1 MLVHTLDWKKN
12 QNKEKMMSSN
22 TLKDRINVVKHDT
35 EEPFVGIKA
44 DGNEALVYFPLGY
57 NLSETDDEIRRD
69 ILQLFSILDD
79 FNNPYE
85 GFITEKSNEET
96 VNADFPLNAYMEVMR
111 YYLENGYYTEVE
123 PVYKTRERG
132 KINWSKTIKQQ
143 KPFLSSNKKSSRYS
157 PVYTKF
163 TVKLSTPDEN
173 KEITKIH
180 QHCVRISFER
190 IGWIFTSF
198 MPIKPEGRL
207 NKDRSLALLRSKL
220 ANTNNDNKKRLFQAM
235 IEMIESVDEDEPN
248 NRFHFGVKKFA
259 KIWEGLIDN
268 VFGTEDKTEY
278 YPRAHWI
285 LEGKIDE
292 TNQPLQP
299 DSIMHP
305 KDSDNYFV
313 LDAKYYR
320 YGDSKYPEHLPQNTD
335 INKQITY
342 AEYLE
347 ISKRIKSDNI
357 YNAFLIPFNME
368 NKETFHSNNPFIN
381 IGEAVSKWRKNNK
394 RYEHIQGILVDT
406 KFLMNSYKSNSASNI
421 MELATVIEDACKNNS
436 VYKNE

>member
-1 MLVHTLDWKKN
+1 MN
-12 QNKEKMMSSN
+12 SN
-22 TLKDRINVVKHDT
+22 TLKDRIDVVKHDT

-44 DGNEALVYFPLGY
+44 DGEDALVYFPLGY

-85 GFITEKSNEET
+85 GSITEKTHEET
-96 VNADFPLNAYMEVMR
+96 VNADFPINAYMEVIR

-123 PVYKTRERG
+123 PVYKTREKG
-132 KINWSKTIKQQ
+132 KINWSKTLKQQ
-143 KPFLSSNKKSSRYS
+143 NPLLSSNRKSSSYS

-163 TVKLSTPDEN
+163 TVKLSSPDEN

-198 MPIKPEGRL
+198 MPIKPEGSL
-207 NKDRSLALLRSKL
+207 NKDKSLTLLQSKL
-220 ANTNNDNKKRLFQAM
+220 ANTNNDNKKRLFKAM
-235 IEMIESVDEDEPN
+235 IEMIESVDEEEPN
-248 NRFHFGVKKFA
+248 NRFYFGVKKFA
-259 KIWEGLIDN
+259 KIWEGLIED

-285 LEGKIDE
+285 LGGRIHE
-292 TNQPLQP
+292 TNHPLQP

-305 KDSDNYFV
+305 KNSNNYFV

-320 YGDSKYPEHLPQNTD
+320 YGDSKYPEHLPQNAD

-347 ISKRIKSDNI
+347 INKGINPDNI

-368 NKETFHSNNPFIN
+368 NKEISSSNNSFIN

-406 KFLMNSYKSNSASNI
+406 KFLMNSYKSNSTANI
-421 MELATVIEDACKNNS
+421 MKLSKVIEYACENNS
-436 VYKNE
+436 VYRNE

>member
-1 MLVHTLDWKKN
+1 MI
-12 QNKEKMMSSN
+12 SN
-22 TLKDRINVVKHDT
+22 TLKDRVDVVKHDT

-44 DGNEALVYFPLGY
+44 DDGDAFVYFPLGY
-57 NLSETDDEIRRD
+57 RLSETDDEIRKD
-69 ILQLFSILDD
+69 ILQLLSILDD
-79 FNNPYE
+79 FKNAYQ
-85 GFITEKSNEET
+85 GSITEKNYEET
-96 VNADFPLNAYMEVMR
+96 VNADFPINAYMEVMR
-111 YYLENGYYTEVE
+111 YYLENGYYNEVE
-123 PVYKTRERG
+123 SVYKTRERG
-132 KINWSKTIKQQ
+132 QINWSKTIKQQ
-143 KPFLSSNKKSSRYS
+143 IPLLSSNRKSTSYS

-173 KEITKIH
+173 NEITKIH

-198 MPIKPEGRL
+198 IPIKPESRL
-207 NKDRSLALLRSKL
+207 NKDKSLALLQSKL

-235 IEMIESVDEDEPN
+235 IEMIKSVDEDEPN

-259 KIWEGLIDN
+259 KIWEGLIED

-285 LEGKIDE
+285 IEGKTHE

-305 KDSDNYFV
+305 KDTDNYFV

-320 YGDSKYPEHLPQNTD
+320 FGDSKYPKHLPQNTD

-347 ISKRIKSDNI
+347 ISKRINSDNI
-357 YNAFLIPFNME
+357 YNAFLIPFNIE
-368 NKETFHSNNPFIN
+368 NKGTSSSNYPFIN
-381 IGEAVSKWRKNNK
+381 IGEAISKWRKNNK
-394 RYEHIQGILVDT
+394 KYEHIQGILVDT
-406 KFLMNSYKSNSASNI
+406 KFLMDSYKSNSASNI

-436 VYKNE
+436 VY